1 MKKTVHIVSHSHWDR
16 EWYTEY
22 EKHHMLLVEL
32 MDDVLELFE
41 TDPEFKYFFLDGQTI
56 ILDDYLQVRPQNEEK
71 VRHYI
76 ENGQLQI
83 GPFYILS
90 DSYLTSNESH
100 VRNMLIG
107 HQETQKW
114 GATTPIGYYPD
125 TFGNPGQVPQLMKE
139 IGIDV
144 AAFGRGVK
152 PTGFA
157 NQSTEED
164 NYVSSYSEMMWK
176 GADESEVYGL
186 LFANWYSNGN
196 EIPADKEEAKAFWD
210 QKLKDVEMYASTN
223 HLLMMNGV
231 DHQPV
236 QKDLSKAIR
245 VANELYPDYEFIHSN
260 FIDYMDAM
268 KENLP
273 ENIDTV
279 EGELTS
285 QETEGWYTLTNTAS
299 SRVYL
304 KQQNFETQMLL
315 EQIAEPLAT
324 LAYELNEGK
333 YPHDQLDY
341 AWKKLMENH
350 PHDSICGC
358 SVDSVHRAME
368 VRFTDA
374 KAVGEYVAKES
385 MDAITNA
392 LDTKNKVTEEQKGVP
407 FVVFN
412 TAGTKRSG
420 VASITVEVDR
430 IDFSELFPSISY
442 EQLKEEGHKLF
453 EVVDKDGQK
462 VEAAVRYDGPLFN
475 YDLPKDAFRQP
486 YIANNFVVELPVK
499 DMASFSWDTYYL
511 VPTEEETTETFDEND
526 LSLENEWLKVA
537 VNEDGT
543 IQATNRETGYTFDN
557 LLIFEDTGDIG
568 NEYVY
573 KKPNGEEPILSVGRL
588 KEAKVTKH
596 NSFEKEI
603 TLTHEID
610 VPLSA
615 EELLQEEQKAVIEFR
630 NRKAQRVK
638 ETKPLAIQT
647 KMTLNQVDSF
657 LHFSTTLTNEMK
669 DHRVRVLFPTG
680 LETDVNYADTIF
692 ETVKRENK
700 VSEAWTNPENAQR
713 MHRFVNVRDEE
724 NGLLIAP
731 KGLNEYEVIAEED
744 HSQTLAITLLRAVG
758 EMGDWG
764 YFPTPEAQCLDT
776 YTFDYSLKL
785 HGADDVEN
793 SYKEAIHHAVPFVTA
808 QAANQQ
814 GDLPTAGQYFQVE
827 GDTIGFTALKR
838 NRENDAVVT
847 RFYNF
852 SPEESAYDL
861 QLVDK
866 QAKPA
871 RTNILEEPI
880 EEATNTEQVA
890 KPHEI
895 ITHIWEET
903 KE

>member
-16 EWYTEY
+16 EWYAEY
-22 EKHHMLLVEL
+22 ELHHMLLVEL
-32 MDDVLELFE
+32 IDDVIELFE

-56 ILDDYLQVRPQNEEK
+56 LLDDYLRVRPQNEEK
-71 VRHYI
+71 VRQYI
-76 ENGQLQI
+76 ANGQLQI

-90 DSYLTSNESH
+90 DAYLTSSESH

-107 HQETQKW
+107 DQETKRW
-114 GATTPIGYYPD
+114 GGTTPIGYYPD
-125 TFGNPGQVPQLMKE
+125 TFGNPGQIPQLMKE

-157 NQSTEED
+157 NQSNEED

-176 GADESEVYGL
+176 GADQSEIHGL

-196 EIPADKEEAKAFWD
+196 EIPVEKEEAKAFWE
-210 QKLKDVEMYASTN
+210 QKLADVERYASTN

-236 QKDLSKAIR
+236 QKDLSQAIR
-245 VANELYPDYEFIHSN
+245 VADELYPDYEFIHSN
-260 FIDYMDAM
+260 FNDYMAAM

-273 ENIDTV
+273 EDIDTV

-324 LAYELNEGK
+324 IAYELNEGK

-368 VRFTDA
+368 VRFSDA
-374 KAVGEYVAKES
+374 KAVGDYVVQEA
-385 MDAITNA
+385 MNTITNA
-392 LDTKNKVTEEQKGVP
+392 LDSKNERTDQQNGIP

-412 TAGTKRSG
+412 TAGTTRSG
-420 VASITVEVDR
+420 VAKVKVETDR
-430 IDFSELFPSISY
+430 IDFSELYPSDGY
-442 EQLKEEGHKLF
+442 AQLIEDGVPLF
-453 EVVDKDGQK
+453 KVVDQNGEK
-462 VEAAVRYDGPLFN
+462 VEASVSYEGPLFN
-475 YDLPKDAFRQP
+475 YVLPKDAFREP
-486 YIANNFVVELPVK
+486 YIANHLTVELPVK
-499 DMASFSWDTYYL
+499 DMASFSWNTYYL
-511 VPTEEETTETFDEND
+511 MPAEEADTTNFDADD
-526 LSLENEWLKVA
+526 LSLENDWLQVV

-543 IQATNRETGYTFDN
+543 IRAKNLETGDTFEN
-557 LLIFEDTGDIG
+557 LLIFEDSGDIG

-573 KKPNGEEPILSVGRL
+573 KKPNGEEPILSVGKL
-588 KEAKVTKH
+588 KEAKVTKQT
-596 NSFEKEI
+596 SFEKEI
-603 TLTHEID
+603 TLVHEIE
-610 VPLSA
+610 VPLSGDA
-615 EELLQEEQKAVIEFR
+615 LLLEEQKSIVEFR
-630 NRKAQRVK
+630 DRKAQRVQ
-638 ETKPLAIQT
+638 ETKPLEIYT
-647 KMTLNQVDSF
+647 TMSLNQMDAF
-657 LHFSTTLTNEMK
+657 LRFSTTIKNEMK
-669 DHRVRVLFPTG
+669 DHRIRVLFPTG

-700 VSEAWTNPENAQR
+700 VSDAWTNPENAQR
-713 MHRFVNVRDEE
+713 MHRFVNVRDDEK
-724 NGLLIAP
+724 GLLIAP
-731 KGLNEYEVIAEED
+731 QGLNEYEVIQQED
-744 HSQTLAITLLRAVG
+744 QSQTLAITLFRAIG

-776 YTFDYSLKL
+776 YTFDYSLRL
-785 HGADDVEN
+785 HGQEDVAEA
-793 SYKEAIHHAVPFVTA
+793 YKEAIHHAVPFVTA
-808 QAANQQ
+808 QAKVQN
-814 GDLPTAGQYFQVE
+814 GELPNEGQFLAVE

-838 NRENDAVVT
+838 NRRTDKVVS

-852 SPEESAYDL
+852 STQESSFSLELKDKAL
-861 QLVDK
+861 QPIR
-866 QAKPA
+866 A
-871 RTNILEEPI
+871 NILEEASN
-880 EEATNTEQVA
+880 EETAFVA

-895 ITHIWEET
+895 MTHIWHEN
-903 KE
+903 K